1 MFSDMKPKEIEKY
14 ILGGAILAL
23 AWGSSTF
30 LHELFHIIVAR
41 SLGIHAEFGNLTVS
55 TGSIIT
61 YGEMTPLETSVIAM
75 AGSFGLI
82 IMGSILV
89 RRKNN
94 LFAKMAG
101 VIFLCRAW
109 IDALPICGMDGELIL
124 SNAGYVNAY
133 VIVIAEVLICGG
145 LILDSLRPKTL

>member
-1 MFSDMKPKEIEKY
+1 MPKEIENY

-41 SLGIHAEFGNLTVS
+41 SLGIPAEFGNLSIS
-55 TGSIIT
+55 TGSMIA
-61 YGEMTPLETSVIAM
+61 YGEMTSLETAVVAM

-82 IMGSILV
+82 IVGAILV
-89 RRKNN
+89 RCENN

-101 VIFLCRAW
+101 IIFLCRAW
-109 IDALPICGMDGELIL
+109 VDALPIDGMDGGLIL
-124 SNAGYVNAY
+124 VNAGYANAY

-145 LILDSLRPKTL
+145 LILNAMQQPKAL